1 MALGTDL
8 SPGADTPT
16 DTESMSLTSR
26 YARLDVND
34 RLLILSL
41 HEAAK
46 PQTEIARIVGCSQS
60 TVSAVIK
67 QATQTPE
74 AVRKLAR
81 TYIPHFIQG
90 MVDAVEPAAKRG
102 DSTPALKGLA
112 LAHQELGAQAG
123 NTSGLGGVTINIGA
137 PGQPLQPPALDIQVI
152 RPALS
157 PPVTEVIHSL
167 TGDSE

>member
-167 TGDSE
+167 TVDR